1 MKGAVTGIGVLG
13 DGLGYQLVAN
23 ADRGLRLRGGGVERQ
38 PGLMTGAK
46 DLACGL
52 LRAQGNPGR
61 ATATVASALGFSSR
75 QADRLEEL
83 FGEEVQ
89 TEAERLL
96 VRAGKAHAFDAVAA
110 ALDMA
115 QGTRRHPRERP
126 VHVPL

>member
-1 MKGAVTGIGVLG
+1 
-13 DGLGYQLVAN
+13 
-23 ADRGLRLRGGGVERQ
+23 
-38 PGLMTGAK
+38 MTGAK